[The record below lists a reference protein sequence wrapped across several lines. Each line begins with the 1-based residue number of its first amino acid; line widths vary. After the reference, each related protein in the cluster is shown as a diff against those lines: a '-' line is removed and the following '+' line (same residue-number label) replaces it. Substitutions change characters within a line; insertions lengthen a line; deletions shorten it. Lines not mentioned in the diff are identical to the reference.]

1 MSSYW
6 KEKAL
11 VENPFFENIGQNLCA
26 STNSIDVK
34 FHCSKSS
41 ISFLFFIF
49 LTEKNKLRT
58 RRRLECRK
66 RNRGE
71 KIGL

>member
-26 STNSIDVK
+26 STNAIDVK
-34 FHCSKSS
+34 FQVLNLQSLSCSSLSKQIKSKKE
-41 ISFLFFIF
+41 I
-49 LTEKNKLRT
+49 EY
-58 RRRLECRK
+58 LEL
-66 RNRGE
+66 E
-71 KIGL
+71 T

>member
-26 STNSIDVK
+26 PTNSIDVK
-34 FHCSKSS
+34 FQVLNLQSLSCS
-41 ISFLFFIF
+41 
-49 LTEKNKLRT
+49 
-58 RRRLECRK
+58 
-66 RNRGE
+66 
-71 KIGL
+71 